1 MTEVI
6 QIVRNS
12 VRQSRIEAKLT
23 QEQLADMVGI
33 TRQTIG
39 LIEKGKYNPTI
50 MLCLRLS
57 QVLSKS
63 INQLFWLE
71 ENDYEKR

>member
-71 ENDYEKR
+71 ENDNEKR